1 MHESRVTSRESRVT
15 VHGGVEDH
23 DPTGRPARDSRLAT
37 LDSQPTMSA
46 FTTQNENG
54 VAVVTFDLPGEPVNK
69 LSGAARIELE
79 ALLIGLRDDTSVRA
93 VVLISG
99 KPDNFIAGADIE
111 EFTALTTQD
120 AAERLSFE
128 GQETVSRVETFHKP
142 IVAAINGACLGG
154 GLELA
159 LACHYRIATD
169 HPKTQLGLPEV
180 QLGLI
185 PGAGGCQRL
194 PRLIGAR
201 AALDIILAGKSERAS
216 KALRLG
222 LVDEVVPQSILRQ
235 VAIAAADRLAREGL
249 PKRGGKGGLAG
260 LVLDRTPAG
269 RRLVYRAARKQ
280 VLKKT
285 GGHYPAPLAALEAV
299 RVGLEQGITDGL
311 AEEHRAFGELAVGD
325 VSRKLVQIFFATTAL
340 KKDDGVPAG
349 TAVPRQIRRLG
360 IVGSGFMGSGIAG
373 TAVLN
378 VEVDTRLKDADLAR
392 VGKGLRVATG
402 LLAERLERRRLTR
415 QQYDRLSAL
424 LSGSADYRGFNRADL
439 VIEAVFEDLDTK
451 RRVLA
456 EVEAEVR
463 PDAIFATNTSTI
475 PIRHIAAHARRPER
489 ILGMHFFSPVE
500 RMPLLEVIPTAA
512 TSPDTVV
519 TAVRFG
525 RRMGKTVIVVA
536 DRPGFW
542 VNRILSPY
550 LNEAGHL
557 LQEGVPIELIDRAM
571 TAFGFPV
578 GPVGLLDEVGLDVAD
593 KAGSVMHEAFGERM
607 KPAGAL
613 ARMLGATR
621 LGRKNG
627 RGFYRYREGHKA
639 GVDKSVYPLL
649 GVRPAEVDVELVQ
662 RRLVYSM
669 LNEAA
674 MACSEGVVRS
684 PRDADIG
691 AIFGIGFPAFRGGPL
706 RMIDDVG
713 PGRVVEILYQL
724 QEQLGERFRP
734 APALLELSRRS
745 GRYYP
750 A

>member
-1 MHESRVTSRESRVT
+1 
-15 VHGGVEDH
+15 
-23 DPTGRPARDSRLAT
+23 
-37 LDSQPTMSA
+37 MSA
-46 FTTQNENG
+46 FALQHENG
-54 VAVVTFDLPGEPVNK
+54 IAVLTFDLPGEPVNK
-69 LSGAARIELE
+69 LTTAVRDELE
-79 ALLIGLRDDTSVRA
+79 GLLNQLRDDPPTRA

-111 EFTALTTQD
+111 EFTALTSQD
-120 AAERLSFE
+120 AAERLSFQ

-142 IVAAINGACLGG
+142 IVAAIHGACLGG

-169 HPKTQLGLPEV
+169 YPKTQLGLPEV

-201 AALDIILAGKSERAS
+201 AALDMILAGKSERAA

-222 LVDEVVPQSILRQ
+222 LVDEVVPPSILKQ
-235 VAIAAADRLAREGL
+235 VAVSAADRLAREGL
-249 PKRGGKGGLAG
+249 PKRGGSGGLAG
-260 LVLDRTPAG
+260 FVLDRTPAG
-269 RRLVYRAARKQ
+269 RSLVYRGARKQ
-280 VLKKT
+280 ILKKT

-299 RVGLEQGITDGL
+299 RVGLEQGVTAGL
-311 AEEHRAFGELAVGD
+311 GEEHRAFGELAVGD

-340 KKDDGVPAG
+340 KKDDGVPSGSA
-349 TAVPRQIRRLG
+349 APRQIRRLG
-360 IVGSGFMGSGIAG
+360 IVGSGFMGAGIAG

-392 VGKGLRVATG
+392 VGKGLNTATA

-415 QQYDRLSAL
+415 PQYDRLSAL
-424 LSGSADYRGFNRADL
+424 LSGSADYSGFKRADL

-456 EVEAEVR
+456 EVEAQIR
-463 PDAIFATNTSTI
+463 PEAIFATNTSTI
-475 PIRHIAAHARRPER
+475 PIRHIAEGARRPER

-512 TSPDTVV
+512 TSPDTIV

-550 LNEAGHL
+550 LNEAGYL
-557 LQEGVPIELIDRAM
+557 LQEGVPIELIDRTM

-578 GPVGLLDEVGLDVAD
+578 GPVALLDEVGLDVAE
-593 KAGSVMHEAFGERM
+593 KAGGVMHEAFGERM
-607 KPAGAL
+607 KPAGTL
-613 ARMLGATR
+613 SRMLGATR

-627 RGFYRYREGHKA
+627 RGFYRYSEGHKS

-649 GVRPAEVDVELVQ
+649 GVHPVDAHEDLVQ
-662 RRLVYSM
+662 RRLVYAM

-706 RMIDDVG
+706 RMIDDLT
-713 PGRVVEILYQL
+713 PGRVVETLYQL
-724 QEQLGERFRP
+724 QEQFGERFRP
-734 APALLELSRRS
+734 AASLLEMSRKS

>member
-1 MHESRVTSRESRVT
+1 
-15 VHGGVEDH
+15 
-23 DPTGRPARDSRLAT
+23 
-37 LDSQPTMSA
+37 MSS
-46 FTTQNENG
+46 FTTRDENG
-54 VAVVTFDLPGEPVNK
+54 IVVVTFDLAGEPVNK
-69 LSGAARIELE
+69 LTSAARVELE
-79 ALLIGLRDDTSVRA
+79 ALLTALRDDAGARA

-111 EFTALTTQD
+111 EFTALTSQD

-142 IVAAINGACLGG
+142 IVAAIHGACLGG

-194 PRLIGAR
+194 PRLVGAR
-201 AALDIILAGKSERAS
+201 AALDMILAGKSERAS

-222 LVDEVVPQSILRQ
+222 LVDELVPQSILRQ
-235 VAIAAADRLAREGL
+235 VAVVAADRLVREGL
-249 PKRGGKGGLAG
+249 PKRGGRGGFAG
-260 LVLDRTPAG
+260 FVLDRTPAG
-269 RRLVYRAARKQ
+269 RSMVYRGARKQ
-280 VLKKT
+280 ILKKT

-299 RVGLEQGITDGL
+299 RVGLEQGITAGL

-340 KKDDGVPAG
+340 KKDDGVPSG
-349 TAVPRQIRRLG
+349 SAVPRQIRRLG
-360 IVGSGFMGSGIAG
+360 IVGSGFMGAGIAG

-392 VGKGLRVATG
+392 VGKGLKTATAM
-402 LLAERLERRRLTR
+402 LAERLERRRLTR
-415 QQYDRLSAL
+415 QQYERLSAL
-424 LSGSADYRGFNRADL
+424 LSGSADYSGFKRADL

-456 EVEAEVR
+456 EVEGQVR
-463 PDAIFATNTSTI
+463 PETIFATNTSTI
-475 PIRHIAAHARRPER
+475 PIRHIAAGARRPER

-500 RMPLLEVIPTAA
+500 RMPLLEVIPTTA
-512 TSPDTVV
+512 TSPDTIV

-557 LQEGVPIELIDRAM
+557 LQEGVPIELLDRTM

-578 GPVGLLDEVGLDVAD
+578 GPVALLDEVGLDVAE

-613 ARMLGATR
+613 GRMLGATR

-639 GVDKSVYPLL
+639 GVDTSVYPLL
-649 GVRPAEVDVELVQ
+649 GVHPVEAHEDLVQ
-662 RRLVYSM
+662 RRLVFTM

-691 AIFGIGFPAFRGGPL
+691 AVFGIGFPAFRGGPL
-706 RMIDDVG
+706 RMIDDLG
-713 PGRVVEILYQL
+713 PGRVVETLYQL
-724 QEQLGERFRP
+724 QEQFGERFRP
-734 APALLELSRRS
+734 AASLLEMSRKS

>member
-1 MHESRVTSRESRVT
+1 
-15 VHGGVEDH
+15 
-23 DPTGRPARDSRLAT
+23 
-37 LDSQPTMSA
+37 MSA
-46 FTTQNENG
+46 FTTQTENG
-54 VAVVTFDLPGEPVNK
+54 IAVITFNLPGEPVNK

-79 ALLIGLRDDTSVRA
+79 ALLIGLRDDAATRA

-111 EFTALTTQD
+111 EFTALTSQD

-128 GQETVSRVETFHKP
+128 GQETVSRVETFQKP
-142 IVAAINGACLGG
+142 IVAAIHGACLGG

-159 LACHYRIATD
+159 LACHYRVATD

-201 AALDIILAGKSERAS
+201 AALDMILTGRSERAS
-216 KALRLG
+216 KAVRLG
-222 LVDEVVPQSILRQ
+222 LVDEVVPQSILR
-235 VAIAAADRLAREGL
+235 AAAVAAAERLAREGL
-249 PKRGGKGGLAG
+249 PQRSGKGGVAG
-260 LVLDRTPAG
+260 LLLDRTSAG
-269 RRLVYRAARKQ
+269 RRLVYRAARKGILQ
-280 VLKKT
+280 KT
-285 GGHYPAPLAALEAV
+285 GGNYPAPLAALEAV
-299 RVGLEQGITDGL
+299 RIGLEQGVTAGL

-340 KKDDGVPAG
+340 KKDDGVPPG
-349 TAVPRQIRRLG
+349 TATPRQIRRLG

-378 VEVDTRLKDADLAR
+378 VEVDTRLKDSDLMR
-392 VGKGLRVATG
+392 VGKGLKAATR
-402 LLAERLERRRLTR
+402 LLSERLEKRRLTR
-415 QQYDRLSAL
+415 PQYERLSAL
-424 LSGSADYRGFNRADL
+424 LSGSADYSGFNRADL
-439 VIEAVFEDLDTK
+439 VIEAVFEDVDTK
-451 RRVLA
+451 RKVLA
-456 EVEAEVR
+456 EVEAVVR
-463 PDAIFATNTSTI
+463 PEAIFATNTSTI
-475 PIRHIAAHARRPER
+475 PIRHIAEQATRPER
-489 ILGMHFFSPVE
+489 VLGMHFFSPVE

-512 TSPDTVV
+512 TSPDTLV

-557 LQEGVPIELIDRAM
+557 LQEGVPIELIDQTM
-571 TAFGFPV
+571 TSFGFPV
-578 GPVGLLDEVGLDVAD
+578 GPVALLDEVGLDVAD

-613 ARMLGATR
+613 GRMLGATR

-639 GVDKSVYPLL
+639 GVDTSVYTLL
-649 GVRPAEVDVELVQ
+649 GVRPGDAHADLVQ
-662 RRLVYSM
+662 RRLVYAM

-674 MACSEGVVRS
+674 MASAESVVRS

-713 PGRVVEILYQL
+713 PGRVVETLYQL
-724 QEQLGERFRP
+724 QEQFGERFRP
-734 APALLELSRRS
+734 ASTLLDMSRRS

>member
-1 MHESRVTSRESRVT
+1 
-15 VHGGVEDH
+15 
-23 DPTGRPARDSRLAT
+23 
-37 LDSQPTMSA
+37 MSA
-46 FTTQNENG
+46 FTSTNEAG
-54 VAVVTFDLPGEPVNK
+54 IAVLTFDLPGEPVNK
-69 LSGAARIELE
+69 LTTAVRDELE
-79 ALLIGLRDDTSVRA
+79 GLLSDLRDDPAARA

-99 KPDNFIAGADIE
+99 KPDNFIAGADIQ
-111 EFTALTTQD
+111 EFIALTSQD
-120 AAERLSFE
+120 AAERLSFQ

-142 IVAAINGACLGG
+142 ILAAIHGACLGG

-201 AALDIILAGKSERAS
+201 AALDMILAGKSERAS

-235 VAIAAADRLAREGL
+235 VAVTAADRLAREGL
-249 PKRGGKGGLAG
+249 PKRGGTGGLAG
-260 LVLDRTPAG
+260 FVLDRTPAG
-269 RRLVYRAARKQ
+269 RSLVYRGARKQ
-280 VLKKT
+280 ILKKT

-299 RVGLEQGITDGL
+299 RVGLEQGVTAGL

-340 KKDDGVPAG
+340 KKDDGVPSG
-349 TAVPRQIRRLG
+349 TATPRQIRRLG
-360 IVGSGFMGSGIAG
+360 IVGSGFMGAGIAG

-392 VGKGLRVATG
+392 VGKGLKTATA
-402 LLAERLERRRLTR
+402 LLQERLERKRLTR

-424 LSGSADYRGFNRADL
+424 LSGSAEYSGFKRADL

-456 EVEAEVR
+456 EVEAQVR
-463 PDAIFATNTSTI
+463 PEAIFATNTSTI
-475 PIRHIAAHARRPER
+475 PIRHIATGARRPER

-500 RMPLLEVIPTAA
+500 RMPLLEVIPTTA
-512 TSPDTVV
+512 TSPDTIV

-550 LNEAGHL
+550 LNEAGYL
-557 LQEGVPIELIDRAM
+557 LQEGVPIELIDRTM

-578 GPVGLLDEVGLDVAD
+578 GPVALLDEVGLDVAE
-593 KAGSVMHEAFGERM
+593 KAGGVMHEAFGERM

-613 ARMLGATR
+613 SRMLGATR

-627 RGFYRYREGHKA
+627 RGFYRYSEGHKS

-649 GVRPAEVDVELVQ
+649 GVHPVEAHDDLVQ
-662 RRLVYSM
+662 RRLVYAM

-706 RMIDDVG
+706 RVIDDVG
-713 PGRVVEILYQL
+713 PGRVVETLYQL
-724 QEQLGERFRP
+724 QEQFGERFRP
-734 APALLELSRRS
+734 AASLLEMSRKS

-750 A
+750 P

>member
-1 MHESRVTSRESRVT
+1 
-15 VHGGVEDH
+15 
-23 DPTGRPARDSRLAT
+23 
-37 LDSQPTMSA
+37 MSA
-46 FTTQNENG
+46 FTTTNDNG
-54 VAVVTFDLPGEPVNK
+54 IAVITFDLPGEPVNK
-69 LSGAARIELE
+69 LTAAVRVELE
-79 ALLIGLRDDTSVRA
+79 ALLIGFRDDPSTRGI
-93 VVLISG
+93 VLISG

-111 EFTALTTQD
+111 EFTALTSQD

-128 GQETVSRVETFHKP
+128 GQETVSRVETLQKP
-142 IVAAINGACLGG
+142 VIAAIHGACLGG

-169 HPKTQLGLPEV
+169 HPKTQMGLPEV

-201 AALDIILAGKSERAS
+201 AALDMILTGKSERAS

-222 LVDEVVPQSILRQ
+222 LVDEVVPKSILRE
-235 VAIAAADRLAREGL
+235 VAIAAADRLATQGL
-249 PKRGGKGGLAG
+249 PDRSSKSGMAG
-260 LVLDRTPAG
+260 LVLDRTSAG
-269 RRLVYRAARKQ
+269 RRLVYRAARQQ
-280 VLKKT
+280 VLKRT

-299 RVGLEQGITDGL
+299 RVGLEQGVTAGL

-325 VSRKLVQIFFATTAL
+325 VSRKLVQIFFATNAL
-340 KKDDGVPAG
+340 KKDDGVPPG
-349 TAVPRQIRRLG
+349 TATPRQIRRLG
-360 IVGSGFMGSGIAG
+360 IIGAGFMGSGIAG
-373 TAVLN
+373 TAVLH
-378 VEVDTRLKDADLAR
+378 VEVDTRLKDSDLAR
-392 VGKGLRVATG
+392 VSKGLQAATR
-402 LLAERLERRRLTR
+402 LLADRLEKRRLTR
-415 QQYDRLSAL
+415 PQYERLTAL
-424 LSGSADYRGFNRADL
+424 LSGSADYSGFQRADL

-456 EVEAEVR
+456 EVEGLVR
-463 PDAIFATNTSTI
+463 PEAIFATNTSTI
-475 PIRHIAAHARRPER
+475 PIRQIAEHARRPER
-489 ILGMHFFSPVE
+489 VLGMHFFSPVE

-512 TSPDTVV
+512 TSPDTLV

-536 DRPGFW
+536 DHPGFW

-557 LQEGVPIELIDRAM
+557 LQEGVPIELIDSAM
-571 TAFGFPV
+571 TRFGFPV
-578 GPVGLLDEVGLDVAD
+578 GPVALLDEVGLDVAE
-593 KAGSVMHEAFGERM
+593 KAGNVMHEAFGERM
-607 KPAGAL
+607 KPAGSL
-613 ARMLGATR
+613 SRMLGATR

-627 RGFYRYREGHKA
+627 RGFYRYKEGHKA
-639 GVDKSVYPLL
+639 GVDKSVYALL
-649 GVRPAEVDVELVQ
+649 GVRPTDADASLVQ
-662 RRLVYSM
+662 RRLVYAM

-674 MACSEGVVRS
+674 MACAENVVRS

-713 PGRVVEILYQL
+713 AGRVVETLYQL
-724 QEQLGERFRP
+724 QEQYGERFRP
-734 APALLELSRRS
+734 APALLEMSRRS